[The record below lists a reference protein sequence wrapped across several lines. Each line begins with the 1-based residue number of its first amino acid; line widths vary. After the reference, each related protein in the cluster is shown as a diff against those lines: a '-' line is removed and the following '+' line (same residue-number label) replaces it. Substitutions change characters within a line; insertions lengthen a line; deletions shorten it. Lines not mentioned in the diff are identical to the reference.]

1 MARRRVCGE
10 AQRLQEEAGKPG
22 RERHDDECAHEQQRE
37 QDPPEQP
44 QYVPVETVLSNASGG
59 PVALNN
65 DTALGRI
72 AGGARATVNGK
83 PLNY

>member
-1 MARRRVCGE
+1 MSTNIENMIRHE
-10 AQRLQEEAGKPG
+10 L
-22 RERHDDECAHEQQRE
+22 ERMGVKTDEDDEQQE
-37 QDPPEQP
+37 TQP
-44 QYVPVETVLSNASGG
+44 QQEAPPRVSVEAVLGNAIGG

>member
-1 MARRRVCGE
+1 MNSNIENMIRAE
-10 AQRLQEEAGKPG
+10 L
-22 RERHDDECAHEQQRE
+22 ERMGVKTDEDDEQRE
-37 QDPPEQP
+37 QETPEQP
-44 QYVPVETVLSNASGG
+44 QYVPVEAVLSNAIGG

>member
-1 MARRRVCGE
+1 MNSNIENMIRAE
-10 AQRLQEEAGKPG
+10 L
-22 RERHDDECAHEQQRE
+22 ERMGVRADDEQQETR
-37 QDPPEQP
+37 QQKAPPR
-44 QYVPVETVLSNASGG
+44 VPVEAVLSNAIGG

-65 DTALGRI
+65 DAALGRI

>member
-1 MARRRVCGE
+1 MNSNIENMIRAE
-10 AQRLQEEAGKPG
+10 L
-22 RERHDDECAHEQQRE
+22 ERMGVKTDEDEQQRE
-37 QDPPEQP
+37 QDTPEQP
-44 QYVPVETVLSNASGG
+44 QYVPAEAVLSNAIGG

>member
-1 MARRRVCGE
+1 MNSSIENMVRAE
-10 AQRLQEEAGKPG
+10 L
-22 RERHDDECAHEQQRE
+22 ERMGVKTDEDEQQRE
-37 QDPPEQP
+37 QETPEQP
-44 QYVPVETVLSNASGG
+44 QYVPVEAVLSNAIGG

-65 DTALGRI
+65 DAALGRI

>member
-1 MARRRVCGE
+1 MNQNIENMIHAE
-10 AQRLQEEAGKPG
+10 LQRMGVKTDE
-22 RERHDDECAHEQQRE
+22 DDEQRE
-37 QDPPEQP
+37 QAPPEQP
-44 QYVPVETVLSNASGG
+44 QYVPVEAVLSNAIGG

>member
-1 MARRRVCGE
+1 MNQSIENMIRAE
-10 AQRLQEEAGKPG
+10 L
-22 RERHDDECAHEQQRE
+22 ERMGVKNDDEQQ
-37 QDPPEQP
+37 DTPEQP
-44 QYVPVETVLSNASGG
+44 QYVPVEAVLSNAIGG